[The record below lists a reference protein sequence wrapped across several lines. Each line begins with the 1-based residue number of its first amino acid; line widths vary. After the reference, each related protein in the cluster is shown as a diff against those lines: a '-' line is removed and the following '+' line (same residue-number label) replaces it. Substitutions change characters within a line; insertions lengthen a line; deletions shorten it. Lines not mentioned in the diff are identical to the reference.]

1 LRNVTVTVTDC
12 HEECAITSRAAGKAL
27 TFKLEILNFS
37 AILHDTQSA
46 PSMPQEPKIIPDLI
60 GVHGLAAK

>member
-1 LRNVTVTVTDC
+1 
-12 HEECAITSRAAGKAL
+12 
-27 TFKLEILNFS
+27 LNFS
-37 AILHDTQSA
+37 AILHDTKSA